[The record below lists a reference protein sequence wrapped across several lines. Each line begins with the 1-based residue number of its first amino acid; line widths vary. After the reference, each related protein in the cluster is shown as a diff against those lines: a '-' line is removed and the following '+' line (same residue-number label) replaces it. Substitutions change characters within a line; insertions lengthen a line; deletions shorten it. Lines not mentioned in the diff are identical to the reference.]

1 MNEDKRRDRDF
12 LNVGS
17 TKKDDVNTLLS
28 QIIYFKSHNKITPH
42 DFVVLDAL
50 VKQLNQRRAAF
61 PRKVLRGMVNKF
73 ETIKNTYQR

>member
-12 LNVGS
+12 FNVGS
-17 TKKDDVNTLLS
+17 TKKDDANTLLS
-28 QIIYFKSHNKITPH
+28 RIIYFKGHNEITPH
-42 DFVVLDAL
+42 DLVMLDIII
-50 VKQLNQRRAAF
+50 KQLNQRRANF